1 MNLEWRKKP
10 RSSIHPLVTLSARLS
25 HYRGLSQGQKWEGRG
40 REIKGMRNG
49 VASRSESGEGAAEA
63 RLGGGSCR
71 PRRGGLPASP
81 GTPLFTHRGG
91 PGFER
96 ARGQMDR
103 EEVQW
108 ECLYANISLSLLL
121 GAYTHC
127 LS

>member
-49 VASRSESGEGAAEA
+49 VGGQEREW
-63 RLGGGSCR
+63 GGGR
-71 PRRGGLPASP
+71 GGQAGLWELPAQRGGLPASP
-81 GTPLFTHRGG
+81 GTPLFTHKGG
-91 PGFER
+91 PGCVT

-103 EEVQW
+103 EEV
-108 ECLYANISLSLLL
+108 
-121 GAYTHC
+121 
-127 LS
+127 

>member
-10 RSSIHPLVTLSARLS
+10 QSSIHPLVTLSARLS

-49 VASRSESGEGAAEA
+49 VGGQEREW
-63 RLGGGSCR
+63 GGGSGGQAGR
-71 PRRGGLPASP
+71 WELPAQRGGLPASP
-81 GTPLFTHRGG
+81 GTPLFTHKGG
-91 PGFER
+91 PGCVT

-108 ECLYANISLSLLL
+108 EGLYSNISLSLLL
-121 GAYTHC
+121 GVLNTV
-127 LS
+127 